1 MTAEMTASEPAGR
14 VRRRFEVTGVVQG
27 VGFRPFVYV
36 AAAELALTGSVL
48 NDVSGVV
55 IEVEGDAA
63 AVTDFGHRLRRNAPP
78 LAVVEAVRESDH
90 PPVGGT
96 EFTISESTSAGT
108 GRTFASPDVSMCP
121 DCDRELRDPAD
132 RRFRHPFITC
142 TNCGPRL
149 RLVCK
154 DGAEH
159 VGSTALARAWALLA
173 GGSIGD
179 AQPPARG
186 CGPTDRDLCRRTSW
200 HGGCQHR
207 ARRYACGRPTDRR
220 TAAEDMLT

>member
-1 MTAEMTASEPAGR
+1 MTASEPAGR

-90 PPVGGT
+90 PPVGGPNSRSVSPRARAPAALSPPRT
-96 EFTISESTSAGT
+96 CRCARTAIVSCVIRPTGDSGTRSSPVPTAAPGFGSSAKTVLSTSA
-108 GRTFASPDVSMCP
+108 A
-121 DCDRELRDPAD
+121 
-132 RRFRHPFITC
+132 RR
-142 TNCGPRL
+142 
-149 RLVCK
+149 
-154 DGAEH
+154 
-159 VGSTALARAWALLA
+159 W
-173 GGSIGD
+173 
-179 AQPPARG
+179 PARG
-186 CGPTDRDLCRRTSW
+186 PCSPGVRSAMRNHPLGVAAQRIGTCVDAHRGMVVANTGLGGTRVVDLPIGEQLPRIC
-200 HGGCQHR
+200 
-207 ARRYACGRPTDRR
+207 
-220 TAAEDMLT
+220 